1 MDYQKL
7 KSFLLIKWDRLS
19 KIKKD
24 EMAIALEALRRKNGI
39 RKLIIQCKIDQ
50 IMKRSSKNLKDYKH
64 LKKLQKVAAF
74 FVVLLRVKF

>member
-19 KIKKD
+19 KIKKE